1 MDVDFKILYNLSS
14 VLYKNEKELELRRY
28 IRIKE
33 VYLYQ
38 YSYFLLSL
46 LVLVWNVHGLTTSNK
61 WILVLLG
68 SPSDYLTK

>member
-46 LVLVWNVHGLTTSNK
+46 LVLV
-61 WILVLLG
+61 
-68 SPSDYLTK
+68 